1 MLASHG
7 TAGMICRTMGM
18 TMTLQENASR
28 SSADIVPA
36 RKLEAMT
43 AGLFSAQGSDFVTGA
58 VDALEL
64 SFEGIPG
71 DFHAGTTRRSG
82 GREPWYPRGTE
93 MRNERQVSILS
104 PDELRAIAAEL
115 RLEKVRPEW
124 MGGNIL
130 IEGVPNLS
138 MLPPRTLLFF
148 EGGVTLKVDGQNRP
162 CKLTGRSIAER
173 SGAADV
179 GAMALEFVRVAKR
192 LRGLVAWVEKP
203 GTVRAG
209 ERVTARLPEQWIYR
223 A

>member
-1 MLASHG
+1 
-7 TAGMICRTMGM
+7 
-18 TMTLQENASR
+18 MTLQDNVSVR
-28 SSADIVPA
+28 PPDIFAA
-36 RKLEAMT
+36 RTIEGMT
-43 AGLFSAQGSDFVTGA
+43 AGLFSARGADFVTCA
-58 VDALEL
+58 AETLEL
-64 SFEGIPG
+64 TFEGIPG
-71 DFHAGTTRRSG
+71 DFHAGATRRSG

-93 MRNERQVSILS
+93 MRNERQVSILA

-115 RLEKVRPEW
+115 RLDEVRPEW

-130 IEGVPNLS
+130 LEGLPNLS

-148 EGGVTLKVDGQNRP
+148 EGGVTLKVDGQNGP

-179 GAMALEFVRVAKR
+179 SAMALEFVRVAKR

-203 GTVRAG
+203 GRVRAG
-209 ERVTARLPEQWIYR
+209 ERVTARLPEQWIYG